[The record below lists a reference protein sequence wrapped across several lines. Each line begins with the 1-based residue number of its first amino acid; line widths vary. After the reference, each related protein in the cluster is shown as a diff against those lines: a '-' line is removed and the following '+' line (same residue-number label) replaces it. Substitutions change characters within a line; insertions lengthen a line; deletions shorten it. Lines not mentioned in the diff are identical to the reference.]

1 MRPCPN
7 PTMRQTLHADHESP
21 QSQFAK
27 ATHVSAPKELGP
39 MPISFHERLAKLCE
53 HIEPA
58 LRDLDRVETRLA
70 IDLIARNSDEDAITV
85 GVPLF
90 VLRGIANVM
99 RATHQELTIAIEAT
113 RPGEGDA
120 PGDSPSNM

>member
-7 PTMRQTLHADHESP
+7 PTMKQKHCADHESLRGE
-21 QSQFAK
+21 FTK
-27 ATHVSAPKELGP
+27 ATHVIAPKELGP
-39 MPISFHERLAKLCE
+39 MPMSFHERLAKLCE

-70 IDLIARNSDEDAITV
+70 IDLIARNSHEDGITV

-120 PGDSPSNM
+120 PDDIS